1 MMQGTRKTPDPVT
14 KDKFQPFVRGALTEA
29 MPLGEKSWFR
39 CGGAADLVFNPAD
52 VADLQVFLKHCP
64 PECPLTI
71 VGGLANT
78 IVRDG
83 GVRGVVIRPA
93 KEMSSVR
100 AFGERYIRAETG
112 ALNGTVSAAAMK
124 AGIGGLEFLSGI
136 PGCIGGAAAM
146 NAGAYG
152 TEVKDVLI
160 GIEGVTRTGEF
171 KRLGVDDLDMRYRH
185 TNLPDGFI
193 VTAAIFKGV
202 PEAYE
207 VIKDRINT
215 IKTKRNETQPI
226 REQTGGSTFANPDVL
241 SLRRS
246 KLPEGT
252 RAWQVVEMVDG
263 RGLRFGGAQMSE
275 QHCNFMINTGDA
287 TAADLENLG
296 EELRARAMHRYGLN
310 LRWEIKRIGEKT

>member
-1 MMQGTRKTPDPVT
+1 MLQMKKTADLIT
-14 KDKFQPFVRGALTEA
+14 IDMLRPFVRGALTENA
-29 MPLGEKSWFR
+29 SLGAKSWFR
-39 CGGAADLVFNPAD
+39 CGGTADILFNPAD
-52 VADLQVFLKHCP
+52 VYDLQTFFKHVP
-64 PECPLTI
+64 PECPLTV

-93 KEMSSVR
+93 KDMSDVR
-100 AFGERYIRAETG
+100 VLGDHYIRAEAG

-152 TEVKDVLI
+152 TEIKDVLI

-171 KRLGVDDLDMRYRH
+171 KRLKAEDLGMEYRH

-193 VTAAIFKGV
+193 VAAAVFKGV
-202 PEAYE
+202 SESYE
-207 VIKDRINT
+207 VIKERMNT
-215 IKTKRNETQPI
+215 IKAKRNETQPI

-241 SLRRS
+241 SLRHAN
-246 KLPEGT
+246 LPENT

-263 RGLRFGGAQMSE
+263 RGFRFGGAKMSE

-287 TAADLENLG
+287 SAADLENLG
-296 EELRARAMHRYGLN
+296 EELRTRAKHRYGLN
-310 LRWEIKRIGEKT
+310 LRWEIKRIGEKV